1 MSEVLCNV
9 LNSKSNLRVITIGSS
24 SGNYDVSSYPGYKN
38 FTVDN
43 FVLDFNCTVSA
54 HYNDVG
60 GVPSGGDTDVSG
72 SCGISKSY
80 NPSTGIFSVSNG
92 SGSFI
97 TWNGGAS
104 GTITSVIN
112 SVKLIYQ

>member
-60 GVPSGGDTDVSG
+60 RAPSEGDVNVSS

>member
-1 MSEVLCNV
+1 MSETLIPV

-54 HYNDVG
+54 HYNNVG
-60 GVPSGGDTDVSG
+60 NAPANTDVSG
-72 SCGISKSY
+72 SCRISKSY

-92 SGSFI
+92 SSSFV
-97 TWNGGAS
+97 TWCGGAS
-104 GTITSVIN
+104 GTITAVIN